1 LLSIFSKKI
10 SLALANA
17 IHYAEMITAQEA
29 ATIDYLT
36 GLANRRFL
44 IDIGNKLIA
53 NSKRTA
59 MPIAVAMIDID
70 FFKKVNDNYGHDI
83 GDEVLKK
90 IAYFLKMHVRDSD
103 CAARFGGEEFCIIA
117 TNISSNDV
125 KLFFEGIREGVS
137 RLSVKTDGVEIKVT
151 VSIGV
156 SLSIGHDIDE
166 MIKAADEK
174 LYQAKE
180 EGRNRVVC

>member
-1 LLSIFSKKI
+1 
-10 SLALANA
+10 
-17 IHYAEMITAQEA
+17 MITAQEA

-53 NSKRTA
+53 NSKRTK

-70 FFKKVNDNYGHDI
+70 FFKKVNDNYGHDV
-83 GDEVLKK
+83 GDQVLKE
-90 IAYFLKMHVRDSD
+90 IGHFLTLRVRDSD

-117 TNISSNDV
+117 TNVSSDNVFSFFND
-125 KLFFEGIREGVS
+125 IREGIS
-137 RLSVKTDGVEIKVT
+137 QLSITDGEEEIKVT

-156 SLSIGHDIDE
+156 TISLGNDIDE
-166 MIKAADEK
+166 MIKVADEN
-174 LYQAKE
+174 LYKAKND
-180 EGRNRVVC
+180 GRNRVVC